1 MRLFQFLFIC
11 SLFCSSAHAQTDI
24 ELSLDVHSILSEN
37 CFHCHGPD
45 ANARQAD
52 LRLDEKESAFADL
65 GGYAAVVPGDAEAS
79 ELYRRVSSSD
89 DEERMPPV
97 DSKLKLSP
105 AEVKQIKNWIAAG
118 APWYGHWAYQ
128 PLQRPAVPEIAAN
141 GQIGGDAAH
150 WPRNE
155 IDYFILAR
163 LQREQL
169 APSPEADKHRLL
181 RRVTLDL
188 TGLPPTLAEIDAFLA
203 DESDDAY
210 EKVVDRLLASPRYG
224 ERMVWDWLDA
234 ARYADSNGFQGD
246 PERTMWPW
254 RDWVVNA
261 MNANMPFDEFTVEQL
276 AGDLIPDATVAQR
289 IATGFNRNHMFNGEG
304 GRIAEE
310 TRVENVLDRVEATAT
325 VWMGLTMTCAR
336 CHDHKYDPFTQQEY
350 YRLFAFFNNTSE
362 NGSAG
367 PRSGQIAPTVEYR
380 TRRDQERLRQLEA
393 EIEQAA
399 ADVQRAERERF
410 PQLANDPADG
420 ELPAQVVDQLKRGP
434 ADRDSSGTD
443 TLIKYFKET
452 DADYVELL
460 EKYRS
465 AYQRRDRLRGGLAQ
479 VMIMDER
486 EEPRDTFVL
495 VRGLYNKRSEQV
507 TAGVPAALPPLNTGF
522 ANRMALARWL
532 VSAEHP
538 LTSRVIVNRMW
549 QMFFGRGLVASP
561 ENFGVQGEKPTH
573 PELLDWLAAEFLA
586 DWNVKR
592 MQRLIVTSATYRQT
606 SKVHPDLRE
615 RDPENRLLARGPRF
629 RLPSWM
635 LRDQALAIG
644 GLLVGVIGG
653 PPVKPYQ
660 PAGIWAEATFGKKR
674 YEQDHGAKLYRRSL
688 YTFWRRIIGPTM
700 FFDSSKRQTCEVKIS
715 RTNTPLHALSTLND
729 VTYVEAARVLAQH
742 VMTDVDAAGERIA
755 LAFRKAT
762 ARGPNSGELDVLLRR
777 LAKLQQHF
785 DAHTESATSLLEVG
799 ESPRDES
806 LRAAEHAAYTAVC
819 LLILNLDETLT
830 KE

>member
-1 MRLFQFLFIC
+1 MRVRVMNSVMAQVQGNLRFPESCLFQFLFIL
-11 SLFCSSAHAQTDI
+11 SVFCSSAHAQSDV
-24 ELSLDVHSILSEN
+24 ELSRDVHSILSEN

-65 GGYAAVVPGDAEAS
+65 GGYAAVVPGDVLAS
-79 ELYRRVSSSD
+79 ELYRRISTAND
-89 DEERMPPV
+89 DERMPPV
-97 DSKLKLSP
+97 DSKLQLLP
-105 AEVKQIKNWIAAG
+105 EQVEQIRKWIQAD

-128 PLQRPAVPEIAAN
+128 PIQRPAVPGIDST
-141 GQIGGDAAH
+141 GRIRGTIAH

-155 IDYFILAR
+155 IDHFILAQ
-163 LQREQL
+163 LQHENVS
-169 APSPEADKHRLL
+169 PSPEAAKERLL

-188 TGLPPTLAEIDAFLA
+188 TGLPPTLEDIDEFLA
-203 DESDDAY
+203 DESVDAY
-210 EKVVDRLLASPRYG
+210 DKAVDRLLASPRYG
-224 ERMVWDWLDA
+224 ERMVWEWLDA

-254 RDWVVNA
+254 RDWVVSA
-261 MNANMPFDEFTVEQL
+261 MNANMPFDQFTVEQL
-276 AGDLIPDATVAQR
+276 AGDLIPDATVTQR

-350 YRLFAFFNNTSE
+350 YQLFAFFNNTSE
-362 NGSAG
+362 NGSPGSRA
-367 PRSGQIAPTVEYR
+367 GQIAPTVEYR
-380 TRRDQERLRQLEA
+380 THKDQAR
-393 EIEQAA
+393 
-399 ADVQRAERERF
+399 
-410 PQLANDPADG
+410 
-420 ELPAQVVDQLKRGP
+420 
-434 ADRDSSGTD
+434 
-443 TLIKYFKET
+443 
-452 DADYVELL
+452 
-460 EKYRS
+460 
-465 AYQRRDRLRGGLAQ
+465 

-495 VRGLYNKRSEQV
+495 SRGLYNKPNDKV
-507 TAGVPAALPPLNTGF
+507 TAGVPAALPSLNGKS
-522 ANRMALARWL
+522 ADRMALARWL

-549 QMFFGRGLVASP
+549 QMFFGRGLVPSA
-561 ENFGVQGEKPTH
+561 ENFGVQGEKPSH
-573 PELLDWLAAEFLA
+573 PQLLDWLAIEFIES

-592 MQRLIVTSATYRQT
+592 THRLIVSSATYRQT
-606 SKVHPDLRE
+606 SKVRPDLRE
-615 RDPENRLLARGPRF
+615 LDPENRMLARGPRF

-635 LRDQALAIG
+635 LRDQALAMSR
-644 GLLVGVIGG
+644 LLVGVVGG

-674 YEQDHGAKLYRRSL
+674 YEQDYGAKLYRRSL
-688 YTFWRRIIGPTM
+688 YTFWRRIVGPTM

-729 VTYVEAARVLAQH
+729 VTYVEAARVLAQD
-742 VMTDVDAAGERIA
+742 VMTNVDTASARVA
-755 LAFRKAT
+755 LAFRMAT
-762 ARGPNSGELDVLLRR
+762 ARRPTKGEMDVLVRR
-777 LAKLQQHF
+777 LAELQQHF
-785 DAHTESATSLLEVG
+785 VANTESAESLLQVG

-806 LRAAEHAAYTAVC
+806 LTAGEHAAYTAVC
-819 LLILNLDETLT
+819 LLIMNLDETLT